1 MEVKIQDPS
10 RNGDHSD
17 YVTGSGLWLMKEQ
30 AESLALIN
38 PGMWSLLLGQTPGTM
53 PALGY
58 ADPVFLIQSP
68 TVVFAGG
75 ALLSVCPQ

>member
-1 MEVKIQDPS
+1 MEVKIQEPS

-38 PGMWSLLLGQTPGTM
+38 PGMWSLLLGQ
-53 PALGY
+53 AL
-58 ADPVFLIQSP
+58 PMQLE
-68 TVVFAGG
+68 
-75 ALLSVCPQ
+75 LSLPSQD